1 MAHNPSFTVL
11 NQQAVLRGAAKCDRA
26 LTDDANGGA
35 VYDLQAGK
43 ATAPPSVLSRPA
55 LADDSALLEQPD
67 RDAVLVNVNIHGGRA
82 GGQSGHGAH
91 LAAQRIEEA
100 RAE

>member
-1 MAHNPSFTVL
+1 MADNPSFTVL

-26 LTDDANGGA
+26 LTDDSDGGA
-35 VYDLQAGK
+35 VCGLQAGK
-43 ATAPPSVLSRPA
+43 VTAPPSVLSQPA
-55 LADDSALLEQPD
+55 FPDDSALLEQPN
-67 RDAVLVNVNIHGGRA
+67 RGAVLVNVNIHGGRA

-91 LAAQRIEEA
+91 LSAQRIEEA